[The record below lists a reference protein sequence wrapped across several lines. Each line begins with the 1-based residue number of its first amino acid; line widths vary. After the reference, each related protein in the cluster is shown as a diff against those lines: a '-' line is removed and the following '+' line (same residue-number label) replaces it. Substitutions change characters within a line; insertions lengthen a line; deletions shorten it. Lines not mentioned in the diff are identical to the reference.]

1 VHAAVASN
9 WVHIRRAG
17 IGGWV
22 RTAVLLCAVVDDF
35 MYPQTA
41 ITHLFG
47 HKELVTCQSNT
58 SHRIDLLCQYTY
70 SSGC

>member
-1 VHAAVASN
+1 MHAAVASN
-9 WVHIRRAG
+9 WVHTSRAET
-17 IGGWV
+17 GGWV
-22 RTAVLLCAVVDDF
+22 RTVVLLCAVVDDF

-47 HKELVTCQSNT
+47 HKQLVTCQSNT
-58 SHRIDLLCQYTY
+58 SHRIDLLRGYTY